1 MIRIQMRLTKRVM
14 QMDNEKRKYLI
25 DSSMVLVEALRVLN
39 ETGKRIVFLV
49 KDRKLQGSLT
59 YGDVSR
65 WILKGFSLNATAY
78 EAATKHPIHVLEE
91 DIAEADRIFTDKRIN
106 ALPVLDNAN
115 NIVDIVFKDRE
126 KASLEQID
134 IPVVIMAGGKGT
146 RLYPYT
152 KILPKPLIPIGEI
165 PISEHIVNRFVANGC
180 HDFFFIVNYKKNMI
194 KAYFNEE
201 KHPYNVC
208 FVDED
213 IPMGTGGGLSLMK
226 GKISSTFVFT
236 NCDSIIDED
245 YSKILKVH
253 KTKNNLVTMICSNQK
268 FEVPYGV
275 IEANE
280 NGGLV
285 SMSEKP
291 TYRYLTNTGSYIVEP
306 EVIDLIE
313 PGETIGFPDI
323 IQRIMDAGQNAGVY
337 IVNGSSWLDM
347 GQFDSM
353 DEMKKRLDI
362 KE

>member
-1 MIRIQMRLTKRVM
+1 M
-14 QMDNEKRKYLI
+14 QMDKDKRKYLI
-25 DSSMVLVEALRVLN
+25 DSSMILVEALRVLN

-49 KDRKLQGSLT
+49 KDDKLQGSLT

-78 EAATKHPIHVLEE
+78 DAATKNPIHILED
-91 DIAEADRIFTDKRIN
+91 DIANAGSIFSEKRIN
-106 ALPVLDNAN
+106 ALPVVDNAN
-115 NIVDIVFKDRE
+115 IIIDILFKDRD
-126 KASLEQID
+126 KASLEQIEL
-134 IPVVIMAGGKGT
+134 PVVIMAGGKGT

-180 HDFFFIVNYKKNMI
+180 NDFFFIVNYKKNMI

-201 KHPYNVC
+201 HHSYNVH
-208 FVDED
+208 FIDED
-213 IPMGTGGGLSLMK
+213 TPMGTGGGLSLMK

-245 YSKILKVH
+245 YSKILKFH
-253 KTKNNLVTMICSNQK
+253 KAKNNLVTMICSNQK

-280 NGGLV
+280 DGGLV

-306 EVIDLIE
+306 EVIDMIE

-323 IQRIMDAGQNAGVY
+323 IQRILDAGHNAGVY
-337 IVNGSSWLDM
+337 TVSGSSWLDM